1 MPLVAPHDLYRQAF
15 REGWAL
21 GAFNT
26 SNLEVTQGIVWG
38 LKEAR
43 APGIIQV
50 TESAAKYAGL
60 ATLLGIIESVAAD
73 VPVPIIVHCDHG
85 KSEAH
90 VRTCID
96 LGFPSV
102 MIDGSVLGYRK
113 NVALTGSVARYAH
126 VNGVWVE
133 GELGVIRGQEGLQ
146 RESEIRNGQPG
157 DDGLTNPEQVEA
169 FVKQTEV
176 DALAV
181 SVGTLHGSF
190 QGAEAIR
197 FDRLGAI
204 HAAVPKTPLVLHGA
218 SGLPAAEL
226 SRAVPLGVAKVNI
239 DTTLRLAFQQGL
251 VKGLSPEER
260 EEGMVDPRKVLAPAR
275 EAVQKAVVEAVQVL
289 GSAGKA
295 G

>member
-1 MPLVAPHDLYRQAF
+1 MPLVAPHDLSRRAF

-38 LKEAR
+38 LRDAR

-50 TESAAKYAGL
+50 SESAAKYAGL
-60 ATLLGIIESVAAD
+60 ATLLGLIESVAAD
-73 VPVPIIVHCDHG
+73 VSVPMIVHCDHG

-102 MIDGSVLGYRK
+102 MIDGSVLDLRK
-113 NVALTGSVARYAH
+113 NVALTASVARYAH
-126 VNGVWVE
+126 LKGVWVE
-133 GELGVIRGQEGLQ
+133 GELGVIQGKEGFGQAVGSRQ
-146 RESEIRNGQPG
+146 KAAG
-157 DDGLTNPEQVEA
+157 DEHLTDPEQAAA

-190 QGAEAIR
+190 QGAEAIH
-197 FDRLGAI
+197 FDRLRAI
-204 HAAVPKTPLVLHGA
+204 HEAVPKTPLVLHGA
-218 SGLPAAEL
+218 SGLPAEEIK
-226 SRAVPLGVAKVNI
+226 RAVPLGVVKVNI

-251 VKGLSPEER
+251 AKGLSPEEQ
-260 EEGMVDPRKVLAPAR
+260 EEGLVDPRKILTPAR
-275 EAVQKAVVEAVQVL
+275 EAVQKAVADACVVL
-289 GSAGKA
+289 GSAGRA
-295 G
+295 Q

>member
-1 MPLVAPHDLYRQAF
+1 MPLVAPHDLYRRAF

-38 LKEAR
+38 LRDAQ

-50 TESAAKYAGL
+50 TESAAQYAGL
-60 ATLLGIIESVAAD
+60 ATLLGLIDSVAAE
-73 VPVPIIVHCDHG
+73 VPVPIIVHGDHG

-102 MIDGSVLGYRK
+102 MIDGSTLAFRQ
-113 NVALTGSVARYAH
+113 NVALTAAVVRYAH
-126 VNGVWVE
+126 LHTVWVE
-133 GELGVIRGQEGLQ
+133 GELGVIRGREGLAPETGNQ
-146 RESEIRNGQPG
+146 RPET
-157 DDGLTNPEQVEA
+157 GLTDPEQA
-169 FVKQTEV
+169 ATFVKQTEV

-190 QGAEAIR
+190 QGREAIR
-197 FDRLGAI
+197 FERLKAI
-204 HAAVPKTPLVLHGA
+204 QAAVPKMPLVLHGA
-218 SGLPAAEL
+218 SGLPADEL
-226 SRAVPLGVAKVNI
+226 RRAREHGVAKVNI

-251 VKGLSPEER
+251 AKGLSPEEQ
-260 EEGMVDPRKVLAPAR
+260 EEGLVDPRKVLTPAR
-275 EAVQKAVVEAVQVL
+275 EAVQKAVAEACQVL
-289 GSAGKA
+289 GSAGKS
-295 G
+295 